1 MTNLFI
7 IFTDFCSIIWIQE
20 YVSVKLNIFDALGW
34 RCDFS
39 LKIFDILRFYKQVMA
54 NFMVSYS
61 I

>member
-7 IFTDFCSIIWIQE
+7 IFTDFCSIILIQN
-20 YVSVKLNIFDALGW
+20 LIFDALGW